1 MRISNLRKN
10 LLIHNLPFN
19 FRASQIIEEARIAG
33 SYPVLPEL
41 EGFLEEAEKTK
52 EGEMRGHR
60 KMVPLGKKQLQRKI
74 ARVPKKPKAK
84 GKLSA
89 KRPVFL
95 KAAKG
100 PPTAVVSGQSSK
112 NIPQEVVP
120 DDSPVKKSSISPV
133 FVICLL
139 CLIPIFALAVYKNKK

>member
-1 MRISNLRKN
+1 M
-10 LLIHNLPFN
+10 
-19 FRASQIIEEARIAG
+19 
-33 SYPVLPEL
+33 LPEL

-74 ARVPKKPKAK
+74 AKAPKNPKAK

-100 PPTAVVSGQSSK
+100 PPTAVVSRQSSR

-120 DDSPVKKSSISPV
+120 DDSPAKKSSISPV
-133 FVICLL
+133 LAICLL
-139 CLIPIFALAVYKNKK
+139 SLIPIFAFAVFKYKK